1 MGTHPIFESDFDCLT
16 DMILRLLRRVQPVGL
31 LINYPRRCM
40 ALTAIKR
47 KDFEPKETFYTL
59 LGVAENAEPMEIED
73 AFVKVLTDDEL
84 VIDATKVSTE
94 DAEAKLE
101 SSLRIIEAYNTLSH
115 PSKRIEYDVR
125 LRMIRRG
132 DDPDRPREHHIKDGA
147 FIKVEKEEKTKKN
160 ANQVMDELIGDRNT
174 ANFMKTDFTHNVKVN
189 MKSAKQRAQLF
200 DMSMGEIKER
210 ETKARQEYNE
220 LKNASSLGMAVMF
233 VVACGVYAA
242 AKWKQSADPYSK
254 PADY

>member
-16 DMILRLLRRVQPVGL
+16 EMVLRLLRRVQPVGL

-47 KDFEPKETFYTL
+47 KDF
-59 LGVAENAEPMEIED
+59 EPMEIED

-132 DDPDRPREHHIKDGA
+132 DDPDRPREHHIKDSA
-147 FIKVEKEEKTKKN
+147 FIKVGKEEKTKKN

>member
-16 DMILRLLRRVQPVGL
+16 EMILRLLRRVQPVGL

-147 FIKVEKEEKTKKN
+147 FIKV
-160 ANQVMDELIGDRNT
+160 
-174 ANFMKTDFTHNVKVN
+174 N